1 MKVASKKEQVR
12 AMFDD
17 ISPKYDLL
25 NHLLSF
31 GIDYSWRR
39 KLVRLLLSGNPQSV
53 LDVATGT
60 ADLAIAIAKAGVD
73 AVTGV
78 DISEK
83 MLAIGKIK
91 TTEQGLADTI
101 ALHEADA
108 AHLPFA
114 EDTFDAVTVA
124 FGVRNF
130 ENLRAGLTEM
140 KRVLRPGG
148 TLLILEFSHPGTF
161 PMKQLY
167 GFYSRRI
174 IPAIGQLVSG
184 NTEAYR
190 YLPESVRAFPAGAD
204 FLRILA
210 TIGMNNARCH
220 SLTTGISSIYQ
231 AEK

>member
-1 MKVASKKEQVR
+1 MKVTSKKEQVR

-25 NHLLSF
+25 NHLLSL

-39 KLVRLLLSGNPQSV
+39 KLVWMLLSGNPHSV

-60 ADLAIAIAKAGVD
+60 ADLAIAMAKAGV
-73 AVTGV
+73 ASVTGV

-83 MLAIGKIK
+83 MLAIGRIK
-91 TTEQGLADTI
+91 TAEQALTGSI

-108 AHLPFA
+108 VHLPFA
-114 EDTFDAVTVA
+114 DNTFDAVTVA

-130 ENLRAGLTEM
+130 EDLRAGLTEM

-174 IPAIGQLVSG
+174 IPAIGRIVSG
-184 NTEAYR
+184 NTQAYN
-190 YLPESVRAFPAGAD
+190 YLPESVRAFPSGND
-204 FLRILA
+204 FLKILSA
-210 TIGMNNARCH
+210 IGMNHARCH
-220 SLTTGISSIYQ
+220 SLTSGISSIYQ

>member
-1 MKVASKKEQVR
+1 
-12 AMFDD
+12 MFDD

-31 GIDYSWRR
+31 GIDFSWRR
-39 KLVRLLLSGNPQSV
+39 KLVRLLLAGNPRSV

-60 ADLAIAIAKAGVD
+60 ADLAIAIAKAGVG

-83 MLAIGKIK
+83 MLAIGRIK
-91 TTEQGLADTI
+91 TAGQDISGSI
-101 ALHEADA
+101 ALQVADA
-108 AHLPFA
+108 AALPFA
-114 EDTFDAVTVA
+114 DNTFDAVTVA

-130 ENLRAGLTEM
+130 EDLRAGLTEM

-148 TLLILEFSHPGTF
+148 TLLILEFSHPATF

-184 NTEAYR
+184 NAEAYR
-190 YLPESVRAFPAGAD
+190 YLPESVRAFPSGDD
-204 FLRILA
+204 FLKILA

-220 SLTTGISSIYQ
+220 SLTAGISSIYQ

>member
-31 GIDYSWRR
+31 GIDFSWRR
-39 KLVRLLLSGNPQSV
+39 KLVRLLLAGNPRSV

-60 ADLAIAIAKAGVD
+60 ADLAIAIAKAGVG

-83 MLAIGKIK
+83 MLAIGRIK
-91 TTEQGLADTI
+91 TAGQDISGSI
-101 ALHEADA
+101 ALQVADA
-108 AHLPFA
+108 AALPFA
-114 EDTFDAVTVA
+114 DNTFDAVTVA

-130 ENLRAGLTEM
+130 EDLRAGLTEM

-148 TLLILEFSHPGTF
+148 TLLILEFSHPATF

-184 NTEAYR
+184 NAEAYR
-190 YLPESVRAFPAGAD
+190 YLPESVRAFPSGDD
-204 FLRILA
+204 FLKILA
-210 TIGMNNARCH
+210 SIGMNQARCH
-220 SLTTGISSIYQ
+220 SLTAGISSIYQ